1 MSTDQTAT
9 GTAAQPADGAAAAE
23 AAEPPPPPPP
33 PSVPWW
39 RRLWG
44 TLHSRFARQLAMVAV
59 VAGGIAAV
67 GHFVGG
73 ILGWWHAYEFAFGP
87 KHSAQTA
94 AKSVQGEAEALSFVV
109 LPLTVEGDA
118 ADNEWFADALLGD
131 VIAEV
136 ARLPGSFVIGR
147 DTAQTYK
154 GKAADPRDVARELRV
169 RYVVRGSVRR
179 DGAQIRLD
187 MSLVDGATG
196 RQRWAERYSVERAKL
211 SQAVEEISLSLARN
225 LSIEAF
231 KSAADR
237 TAAMSA
243 DAVSA
248 DDLAMRAFGLW
259 FRGLNRENLLE
270 ATALLEQ
277 AVAKDPASTRGWG
290 GLVIMNLNSMQNGWV
305 PDRAAAVRRI
315 NEAATQLERL
325 DAESHYAYQAK
336 VIQSFLRRDWTT
348 MLLHSEA
355 WATNHRNPTAYG
367 GHGAALLLNGRFEEA
382 IPRLELALRLS
393 PRDTFRA
400 EWQYRLSFS
409 HFVLGRYD
417 RARDWGLA
425 GQSSNPA
432 WPHPPVHAAAM
443 VRLGTKD
450 EGQKVFDEF
459 MKRNPK
465 YSLTNLE
472 QRLPGTHPIYV
483 EGRDRLVASLREL
496 GLK

>member
-1 MSTDQTAT
+1 MSTDQ
-9 GTAAQPADGAAAAE
+9 PEKGAEAE
-23 AAEPPPPPPP
+23 AAEAPPPPPPAP
-33 PSVPWW
+33 VPWW
-39 RRLWG
+39 RRIWG
-44 TLHSRFARQLAMVAV
+44 TLHSRFARQLATVAV

-67 GHFVGG
+67 GHFIGG
-73 ILGWWHAYEFAFGP
+73 VLGWWHAYEFAFGP
-87 KHSAQTA
+87 KHGAQTS
-94 AKSVQGEAEALSFVV
+94 AKGAQGEAESLSFVV

-154 GKAADPRDVARELRV
+154 GKAMDPRDVARELRV

-179 DGAQIRLD
+179 NGTQIRLD
-187 MSLVDGATG
+187 MALVDGATG

-211 SQAVEEISLSLARN
+211 SQAIEEISLSLARN

-237 TAAMSA
+237 PAALSA
-243 DAVSA
+243 EAVSA

-259 FRGLNRENLLE
+259 FRGLTRENLLE

-290 GLVIMNLNSMQNGWV
+290 GIVIMNLNGLQNGWM

-315 NEAATQLERL
+315 NEAVAQLERL

-336 VIQSFLRRDWTT
+336 VIQSFLKRDWTT
-348 MLLHSEA
+348 MLLLTEA
-355 WATNHRNPTAYG
+355 WAKIHRNPTAYG
-367 GHGAALLLNGRFEEA
+367 GHGSALMLNGRTEEA
-382 IPRLELALRLS
+382 IPPLELALRLS
-393 PRDTFRA
+393 PRDAFRA
-400 EWQYRLSFS
+400 EWQYRLSFA

-417 RARDWGLA
+417 RAREWGLA
-425 GQSSNPA
+425 GQSSNPGL
-432 WPHPPVHAAAM
+432 PHPPVHAAAM
-443 VRLGTKD
+443 VRLGRKD

-465 YSLTNLE
+465 YTLANLE
-472 QRLPGTHPIYV
+472 QRLPGTHPTYV
-483 EGRDRLVASLREL
+483 EGRERLVASLRDL